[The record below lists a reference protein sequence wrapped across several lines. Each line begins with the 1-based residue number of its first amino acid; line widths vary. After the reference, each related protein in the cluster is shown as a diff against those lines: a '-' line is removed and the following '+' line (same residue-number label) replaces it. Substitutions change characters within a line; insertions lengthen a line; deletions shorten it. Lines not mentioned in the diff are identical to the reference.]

1 MVIYL
6 DDFKGK
12 GKESGKDF
20 HKVSLLQVRKNSEN
34 GKLFCRVVD
43 FFVNDVDCS
52 RLSCGDVVQA
62 EFEESVRLGGKPT
75 LVGLQSMGK
84 NVFVE

>member
-1 MVIYL
+1 M
-6 DDFKGK
+6 
-12 GKESGKDF
+12 
-20 HKVSLLQVRKNSEN
+20 
-34 GKLFCRVVD
+34 
-43 FFVNDVDCS
+43 NDVDCS